1 MMNFAESHSRCM
13 ESLQRDCWEA
23 LAETSVGDA
32 AETSSGGGSTAASSG
47 GGVGMRIYSLEHF
60 GAGGQVPK
68 QEGLAAW
75 WQQTAGVRALV
86 RGGIPPEDRGRLWFE
101 LSGAARKM
109 EAHSSGYYSSL
120 AETATPAE
128 GASREGATIMKEVC
142 IQNETI
148 VYQNHTKTRNVVFK
162 MMKFSFSGMEKAN
175 LKRLK
180 QIEKDIARTF
190 AGEKTRISNVRH
202 KRDLSIAGMYIQ
214 LTSVFVPGRK
224 DPGRASLRRV
234 LFAYASHNPDVGY
247 CQAMNLILAHL
258 LLQLGVNEERGFW
271 LLATMIEDIV
281 PGFHTPAME
290 GLQTQLQVLNELL
303 AEGMPAIKTSLNRNA
318 VPLDLIT
325 MELLIGAFCTTLP
338 RHTLYRLWDVLFF
351 EGSAVLLAAVM
362 EIFEQS
368 RAVIEAAESME
379 VVLSAFGVAGRGAF
393 DASRFIGRLG
403 GRLDTWPQGRLL
415 EKQQRYTLGP
425 APAVAEKEARPLRSD
440 E

>member
-1 MMNFAESHSRCM
+1 MSKNVELSVQKRGILCSKTRNLVFKMMNFAESHSRCM

-148 VYQNHTKTRNVVFK
+148 VYQNHTKTRNVLFLI
-162 MMKFSFSGMEKAN
+162 MN
-175 LKRLK
+175 
-180 QIEKDIARTF
+180 F
-190 AGEKTRISNVRH
+190 AGA
-202 KRDLSIAGMYIQ
+202 RD
-214 LTSVFVPGRK
+214 
-224 DPGRASLRRV
+224 
-234 LFAYASHNPDVGY
+234 N
-247 CQAMNLILAHL
+247 
-258 LLQLGVNEERGFW
+258 
-271 LLATMIEDIV
+271 
-281 PGFHTPAME
+281 
-290 GLQTQLQVLNELL
+290 
-303 AEGMPAIKTSLNRNA
+303 
-318 VPLDLIT
+318 
-325 MELLIGAFCTTLP
+325 
-338 RHTLYRLWDVLFF
+338 
-351 EGSAVLLAAVM
+351 
-362 EIFEQS
+362 
-368 RAVIEAAESME
+368 
-379 VVLSAFGVAGRGAF
+379 
-393 DASRFIGRLG
+393 
-403 GRLDTWPQGRLL
+403 
-415 EKQQRYTLGP
+415 
-425 APAVAEKEARPLRSD
+425 
-440 E
+440 